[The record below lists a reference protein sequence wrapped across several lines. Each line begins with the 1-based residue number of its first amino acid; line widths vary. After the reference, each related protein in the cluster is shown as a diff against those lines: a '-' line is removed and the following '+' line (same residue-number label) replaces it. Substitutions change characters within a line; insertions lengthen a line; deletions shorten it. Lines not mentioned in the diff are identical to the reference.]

1 MKEVLIDGVIGFSWY
16 YEKSVTLKD
25 VKKQLEGL
33 KKDEEIKVTIN
44 SPGGSVYEGITIFN
58 LIRDY
63 AKTNPVSIKINCIA
77 MSMGSYIALAART
90 VNRNLKLTASE
101 NSIFMIHN
109 PWGAVIGDYR
119 ALKKEADYL
128 EKLSALYGSAHAA
141 IAQKPDKEIRAAMD
155 EETYYV
161 GKEIQEM
168 GWANDFEII
177 SQTENASSDTSSSTD
192 EEKRNVLIAKAQH
205 EVEHAKK
212 IARAAYD
219 KDPVAYFEEFEKAVA
234 FCNVPKSPEAENA
247 ETGEKINSGGV
258 EMDGNKPLTIEDLRA
273 QNKPLYDSVIALGET
288 AGVDKE
294 RARVSAHLLLGEK
307 SGSLAIAAKHIK
319 SGVSVS
325 DETALAEYHAAKLDS
340 THLARRDAD
349 NVGDVNT
356 GGESGGIDDDVKL
369 QKAFEDGVKGKKPGG
384 EKWEE

>member
-1 MKEVLIDGVIGFSWY
+1 MKEVAIDGVIGYSWY

-63 AKTNPVSIKINCIA
+63 AKTNPVSIRINCIA

-90 VNRNLKLTASE
+90 VNRELKLTASD

-109 PWGAVIGDYR
+109 PWGVTIGDYHVMR
-119 ALKKEADYL
+119 KEADYL
-128 EKLSALYGSAHAA
+128 EKLSALYGSAHASV
-141 IAQKPDKEIRAAMD
+141 AQKTDKEIRAAMD

-168 GWANDFEII
+168 GFANDFEEI
-177 SQTENASSDTSSSTD
+177 SQTENAAALASGSTGED
-192 EEKRNVLIAKAQH
+192 KRNVLIAKAQH
-205 EVEHAKK
+205 DAEHAKK

-219 KDPVAYFEEFEKAVA
+219 KDPGAYFEEFEKAVA
-234 FCNVPKSPEAENA
+234 FCNVPKPPIADNA
-247 ETGEKINSGGV
+247 ETGGEINSGGS
-258 EMDGNKPLTIEDLRA
+258 MDKPLTLEDLKA
-273 QNKPLYDSVIALGET
+273 QNKPLYDAIFALGET
-288 AGVDKE
+288 AGIDKE
-294 RARVSAHLLLGEK
+294 RARVNAHLLLGEK
-307 SGSLAIAAKHIK
+307 SGSLATAAKHIK
-319 SGVSVS
+319 SGASIS
-325 DETALAEYHAAKLDS
+325 DETAQAEYLAAKLDG
-340 THLARRDAD
+340 THLSARNED

-356 GGESGGIDDDVKL
+356 GGESGGMDDKKL
-369 QKAFEDGVKGKKPGG
+369 EAAFMDGVAGRKPGG